1 MTKWMVCAST
11 SATSN
16 RKSRRKHRG
25 RYVSPILDGRTRRSS
40 RRWISVSVAAPD
52 CMTADALTKI
62 VFTLREKAAPLLAR
76 HRADALL
83 LEREGAPSWIYRYSC
98 DQSRFD

>member
-1 MTKWMVCAST
+1 
-11 SATSN
+11 
-16 RKSRRKHRG
+16 
-25 RYVSPILDGRTRRSS
+25 
-40 RRWISVSVAAPD
+40 
-52 CMTADALTKI
+52 MTADALTKI